1 MDASSLVGTLSGLLA
16 IFTFLTG
23 VTSVKDLRRS
33 ARLPASR
40 SRLPGSRSRQP
51 DDEGAQRSRSLVVL
65 AVSAPVFVIALI
77 ITLTR
82 GLGGSD
88 TGGAQFLLLV
98 AGAVLLLLYATTLQA
113 SMAWPRFFA
122 ICVVGLG
129 VIGFLMGSVSRGEEA
144 ATALAGIFIGAVV
157 GLFGLLVQD
166 RARS

>member
-1 MDASSLVGTLSGLLA
+1 MDTSSLVGTLSGLLA

-23 VTSVKDLRRS
+23 VTSVKDLRRP

-51 DDEGAQRSRSLVVL
+51 DEGAQRSRSLVVL
-65 AVSAPVFVIALI
+65 AISAPVFVIALV

-98 AGAVLLLLYATTLQA
+98 AGAALLLLYATTLQA

-157 GLFGLLVQD
+157 GVFGLLVQD

>member
-1 MDASSLVGTLSGLLA
+1 MDTSSLVGTLSGLLA

-23 VTSVKDLRRS
+23 VTSVKDLRRP

-51 DDEGAQRSRSLVVL
+51 DEGAQRSRSLVVL
-65 AVSAPVFVIALI
+65 AISAPVFVIALV
-77 ITLTR
+77 ITLTK
-82 GLGGSD
+82 GLAGSD

-98 AGAVLLLLYATTLQA
+98 AGAVLLLLYATTLRA
-113 SMAWPRFFA
+113 SMAWPRFFGL
-122 ICVVGLG
+122 CVVGLG

-157 GLFGLLVQD
+157 GLFGLFFQD
-166 RARS
+166 RARH

>member
-23 VTSVKDLRRS
+23 VTSVKDLRRP

-40 SRLPGSRSRQP
+40 SRVPGSRSRQP
-51 DDEGAQRSRSLVVL
+51 DEGAQRSRSLVVL
-65 AVSAPVFVIALI
+65 AISAPVFVIALV

-98 AGAVLLLLYATTLQA
+98 AGAALLLLYATTLQA
-113 SMAWPRFFA
+113 SMAWPRFFV